1 MLCKHPISKNIY
13 NIYIYMFIFQ
23 MYIPSGG
30 FHGGVHHSFQLIHD
44 LQSALEVHREK
55 TSPIGCL
62 ADQLTWSKMI
72 AIQNLGFK

>member
-1 MLCKHPISKNIY
+1 MGEFTN
-13 NIYIYMFIFQ
+13 
-23 MYIPSGG
+23 
-30 FHGGVHHSFQLIHD
+30 SFQLIHD

-72 AIQNLGFK
+72 VIQNLGFKYKNIITVILMFDDFIEL